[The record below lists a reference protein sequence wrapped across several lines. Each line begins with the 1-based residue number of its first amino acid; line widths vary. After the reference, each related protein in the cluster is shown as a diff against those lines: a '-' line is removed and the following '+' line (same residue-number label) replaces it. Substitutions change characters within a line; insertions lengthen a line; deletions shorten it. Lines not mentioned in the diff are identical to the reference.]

1 MLCNNLQ
8 YTLQKLYIKLV
19 KFAFPL
25 SVVFLLSILLNM
37 IKWLL
42 LPVKETVTF
51 TINDTSQLRYNYF
64 RLNSSLKQI
73 FGQEGIRYQKSVID
87 FWVLNPTIL
96 VPRAV
101 YLLRR
106 PFKNW
111 WETKTCGLI
120 FQDGGSHKPN
130 YIYISFY
137 KINIIIKV
145 FNYFWYRPLFVSSIY
160 N

>member
-73 FGQEGIRYQKSVID
+73 FGQEGI
-87 FWVLNPTIL
+87 
-96 VPRAV
+96 
-101 YLLRR
+101 
-106 PFKNW
+106 
-111 WETKTCGLI
+111 
-120 FQDGGSHKPN
+120 
-130 YIYISFY
+130 
-137 KINIIIKV
+137 
-145 FNYFWYRPLFVSSIY
+145 
-160 N
+160 